1 MPTRNDRRPE
11 KGYRWILEG
20 STLQNQW
27 LMRIVTLGIWPNTI
41 GEICYSKIYSFRIW
55 QNLFTGTSTLTY
67 TFRIGQV
74 CFTTLKP
81 LLQWAVV
88 LLLVALVC
96 HIFKKSS
103 LIIWVHD
110 GSWYWLED
118 WNLTLWAAEISQ
130 HFSTGRF
137 KQVHCSAMTGSA
149 AKCPGA
155 PFYTHNAWELYEP
168 KVVWC
173 LFYIGRLYPSG
184 ESDLS
189 DSEDDTF
196 GILGPIVVFVGVPS
210 CEVPTQSTTYNVFPA
225 CSGWLW
231 VSVLF
236 LKDSWRKCMVKG
248 WTGKFRVQRG
258 HLNYGSDITSTS
270 SWALQQFLHDFEFP
284 SSAGLQL
291 PEKLEGFK
299 RTRSKRS
306 EHDW

>member
-1 MPTRNDRRPE
+1 MIFVARRFIASE
-11 KGYRWILEG
+11 F
-20 STLQNQW
+20 
-27 LMRIVTLGIWPNTI
+27 V
-41 GEICYSKIYSFRIW
+41 YS
-55 QNLFTGTSTLTY
+55 TGTSTLTY

-88 LLLVALVC
+88 LLVVALVC
-96 HIFKKSS
+96 HIFKKASL

-110 GSWYWLED
+110 GSWRCLPRFDFFVSSGWWLED

-137 KQVHCSAMTGSA
+137 KQVHFSAMTGSA

-155 PFYTHNAWELYEP
+155 PFYTYNAWDLYEP

-173 LFYIGRLYPSG
+173 LLNIGRLYPSG

-231 VSVLF
+231 VSVF
-236 LKDSWRKCMVKG
+236 FWKTVEESVWYMVERASSEFREG
-248 WTGKFRVQRG
+248 IWTMVQ
-258 HLNYGSDITSTS
+258 T
-270 SWALQQFLHDFEFP
+270 
-284 SSAGLQL
+284 
-291 PEKLEGFK
+291 
-299 RTRSKRS
+299 
-306 EHDW
+306 